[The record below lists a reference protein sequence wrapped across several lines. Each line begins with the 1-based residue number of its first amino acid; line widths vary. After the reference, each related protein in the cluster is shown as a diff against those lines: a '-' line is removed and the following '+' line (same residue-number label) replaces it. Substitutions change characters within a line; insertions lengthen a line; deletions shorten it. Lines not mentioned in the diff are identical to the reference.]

1 MSQQN
6 QNNKNPKNGRVLSK
20 QNIIE
25 NFRDLGKSTAG
36 ALGTD
41 LLKPVGED
49 FMRELLGFKT
59 TKKFSGEISPGETL
73 EMKNV
78 LSGKEEENKKLKK
91 QLFAE
96 KSLREEIER
105 AANQKAQDLN
115 LQLSAITQEV
125 AALSKN
131 TQGLTR
137 EVEIASIQA
146 PVNPGVYHL
155 IFFEKLLEFIK
166 SFRKKIED
174 ATVWLTAYNR
184 RSAKKRGFWGQVK
197 MSGAKRL
204 LSSEDNLQRSA
215 G

>member
-6 QNNKNPKNGRVLSK
+6 QNNKNPKNGKVLSK

-41 LLKPVGED
+41 LLRPVGED
-49 FMRELLGFKT
+49 FMRELLGLKT
-59 TKKFSGEISPGETL
+59 ARKFSGEISPGESL

-91 QLFAE
+91 QLLGE

-105 AANQKAQDLN
+105 SANQKAQALN

-137 EVEIASIQA
+137 EVEIASVQA

-174 ATVWLTAYNR
+174 AAVWLTAYNR
-184 RSAKKRGFWGQVK
+184 RSAKRRGFWGQVK

-204 LSSEDNLQRSA
+204 LSAEDNLQRSA